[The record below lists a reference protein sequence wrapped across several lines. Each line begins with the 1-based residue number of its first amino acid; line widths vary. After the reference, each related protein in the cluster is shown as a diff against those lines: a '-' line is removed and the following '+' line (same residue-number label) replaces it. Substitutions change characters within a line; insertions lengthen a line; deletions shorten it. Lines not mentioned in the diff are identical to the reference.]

1 MAELADI
8 QLVVGLGNPGDDH
21 ARTRHNAGF
30 WVADELA
37 RRHRARFDAERKFQ
51 GELAKASLGGRE
63 VRLFKPMTYMNRS
76 GLSVQSVMGYLK
88 LVPEQV
94 LVVHDEIDLPTGL
107 VRLKWDG
114 GHGGHNG
121 LRDLNQHLGDQYR
134 RVRVGIGRPTNS
146 AEVIDYVLERPRR
159 DEQPLLDEAVAR
171 AADAVEA
178 IVGDGME
185 KAMLKVHSAA
195 NGSALP

>member
-1 MAELADI
+1 MADQPDI

-30 WVADELA
+30 WVVDELA
-37 RRHRARFDAERKFQ
+37 RRARARFDAERKFH
-51 GELAKASLGGRE
+51 GELAKATVGGRE
-63 VRLFKPMTYMNRS
+63 LRLLKPMTYMNRS

-88 LVPEQV
+88 LSVEQV

-121 LRDLNQHLGDQYR
+121 LRDLNQHLGDRYR

-146 AEVIDYVLERPRR
+146 AEVVDYVLERPRK
-159 DEQPLLDEAVAR
+159 DEQPLLDAAVVL

-178 IVGDGME
+178 IVRDGME
-185 KAMLKVHSAA
+185 SAMLRIHT
-195 NGSALP
+195 NGKEG